1 MKYLKY
7 TLKYTIIIFF
17 FNFTLLAWDNYQDE
31 ALITK
36 AQARKVKTDKLNHIK
51 SENFCA
57 SKGTINRVKKQPT
70 EQEKICV
77 KFVSNKRSTSR
88 TYKELLQFNNNKI
101 TQLKDG
107 QMRE

>member
-7 TLKYTIIIFF
+7 TLKYSIIIFF
-17 FNFTLLAWDNYQDE
+17 FNLILRAWDNYQNE

-36 AQARKVKTDKLNHIK
+36 AQARNVKIDKMNCIK
-51 SENFCA
+51 SENFSA
-57 SKGTINRVKKQPT
+57 SKGTINRVKRQPI

-77 KFVSNKRSTSR
+77 KYVSNKRSTSR
-88 TYKELLQFNNNKI
+88 TYKELQQFNNKI
-101 TQLKDG
+101 IQLKDG

>member
-36 AQARKVKTDKLNHIK
+36 A
-51 SENFCA
+51 
-57 SKGTINRVKKQPT
+57 
-70 EQEKICV
+70 
-77 KFVSNKRSTSR
+77 
-88 TYKELLQFNNNKI
+88 
-101 TQLKDG
+101 
-107 QMRE
+107 

>member
-7 TLKYTIIIFF
+7 TLKHTIIIFF
-17 FNFTLLAWDNYQDE
+17 FNLILRAWDNYQNE

-36 AQARKVKTDKLNHIK
+36 AQARKVKIDKLNCIK

-57 SKGTINRVKKQPT
+57 SKGTINRVKRQPT
-70 EQEKICV
+70 EWEKICV
-77 KFVSNKRSTSR
+77 KYVSNKRSTSK

-101 TQLKDG
+101 IQLKDG